1 MSSHH
6 PHDPYQALRYRD
18 FRLLLSGNLIA
29 SLGNQMLGL
38 AIGWELYTR
47 TNSALALGYVGL
59 VQVIPVLLLALVT
72 GHIADQY
79 DRKKIVICAQ
89 LVLAASSLVLAA
101 LSYSHG
107 PLISIYGC
115 LLVNGIASAFNN
127 PASKTLPVEVVP
139 VEAFENSAT
148 WSTSSC
154 QLAAVVAPALGGQI
168 ISIFGKTAL
177 AAVPKAGAASSFV
190 VMLLFVKGGLASAGR
205 SLRRRE
211 PTTLRT
217 LGEGIGFLRR
227 SPIILA
233 AITMDLFAVLLGG
246 ATTLLPIFA
255 TDILHVG
262 ATGFG
267 WLRAAPSVGAV
278 LMAIYLAHRPPL
290 QRAGPTLLFAV
301 AGFGVATIFFGLS
314 RSFWLSL
321 LMLFTLGGLDNI
333 SMVIR
338 STLTLTRVPNEM
350 RGRVQAINGLFVS
363 TSNQLGGFESGLTAQ
378 LFGPIPSVVGG
389 GIGTILVVLATA
401 VIWPELRRLRT
412 LREAATEIEA
422 VVS

>member
-148 WSTSSC
+148 WSTSSW
-154 QLAAVVAPALGGQI
+154 QLAAVVGPALGGLI
-168 ISIFGKTAL
+168 ISIFGQTAL
-177 AAVPKAGAASSFV
+177 VYVLNAVAASSFV

-246 ATTLLPIFA
+246 ATTLLPIYA
-255 TDILHVG
+255 RDILHVG
-262 ATGFG
+262 PIGLG
-267 WLRAAPSVGAV
+267 WLQAASSIGAV
-278 LMAIYLAHRPPL
+278 FMALTLAHRPAFT
-290 QRAGPTLLFAV
+290 RAGPTLLAAV
-301 AGFGVATIFFGLS
+301 AAFGAVTVVFGLS
-314 RSFWLSL
+314 HSFALSFM
-321 LMLFTLGGLDNI
+321 MLFLLGAFDNI
-333 SMVIR
+333 SVVIR
-338 STLTLTRVPNEM
+338 STLVLLRTPDEM
-350 RGRVQAINGLFVS
+350 RGRVGAVNSLFIGA
-363 TSNQLGGFESGLTAQ
+363 SNQLGGFESGALAQ
-378 LFGPIPSVVGG
+378 LFGPVVSVVAG
-389 GIGTILVVLATA
+389 GIGTLLVVALVAWL
-401 VIWPELRRLRT
+401 WPEMRHLRT
-412 LREAATEIEA
+412 LNEPVR
-422 VVS
+422 S